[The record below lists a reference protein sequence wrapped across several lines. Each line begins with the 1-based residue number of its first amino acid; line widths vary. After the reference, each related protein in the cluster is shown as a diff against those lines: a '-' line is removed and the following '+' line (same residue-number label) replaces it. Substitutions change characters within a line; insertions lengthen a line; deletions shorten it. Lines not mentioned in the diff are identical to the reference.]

1 MNHFETVC
9 QSKDKSES
17 SDTRRSTVHKVS
29 EESSDESSESSDE
42 ESSDE
47 EEVYTFSLSTNALK
61 DQPFFKIKVHGT
73 PVTIM
78 ADSGASINIL
88 DEKEYRR
95 LPNRPNLEPSSVKI
109 YGYQSK
115 VPLRVLG
122 KFTTALESE
131 TKKLS
136 DKLYVVEGSGGS
148 LLSWK
153 TSQGLNLLQT
163 VQKIG
168 NRPSKPENN
177 APANLIEEYDDLF
190 HGLGKLKGYQ
200 IKLHIDENV
209 PPVAQ
214 PHRRVPF
221 HVRKQLEE
229 QLQHDEELGVI
240 ERIEGPTPWVSPIV
254 VAPKPKSPGKVRVC
268 VDMRQANKAIKRE
281 RHVTPTIKEMIGDL
295 NGAEVFSKLDLN
307 QGYNQLELAPESRY
321 ITTFGTHMGLMRYK
335 RLNFGI
341 SSAAEI
347 FQNVIGETLEGID
360 GAKNISDDIL
370 VFGKSHEEHD
380 QNLRAVFQRLRE
392 KGLTLNKSK
401 CEYSKDKLEFFGYV
415 FSKDGISPDPKKV
428 EEVVNLS
435 TPSTA
440 SEVRSLLG
448 MTNYCS
454 RFIPDYATKTE
465 PLRKLTHKDQ
475 PWHWTTE
482 HDHAVSQLK
491 EALSSAPV
499 TAYFDPEKETEIS
512 VDASPVGLAAILSQ
526 VDPQTEERHVITY
539 ASRSLT
545 ATEQRYS
552 QTEREALA
560 VVWACEHLHLYV
572 YGKPVTVYTDHKPLV
587 TIYSNPSSKPPARI
601 ERWALRLQPYQITVK
616 YRRGET
622 NPADYLSRHPTKE
635 GAQTTR
641 QQKVAEEYINYL
653 ATTSTPKALKTQDIE
668 AATQADA
675 TLQGVA
681 EAIAKG
687 NWHLVVK
694 RPGVNP
700 TEFRLL
706 ERVKDELAVSASGNL
721 ILRGTRIVIPKSL
734 QEHVVSLAHEGHQ
747 GLVKTKSLLREKV
760 WFPNIDKLVESK
772 VKSCSA
778 CLITTPECKREPLQ
792 MSPLPAAPWKELSVD
807 FANLPNQEYLL
818 LITDDY
824 SRYPVVEIVKST
836 SAATVIPKLDKMFS
850 EFGVPDVV
858 KSDNGPPF
866 NSKEFASFADD
877 LGFKHRK
884 VTPKW
889 ARANG
894 EVERFVRTVKK
905 VIKTAKLEHKN
916 PKQELNRLLRNY
928 RATPHSTTRVAPA
941 TALFGRPMK
950 TKLPE
955 LTIPHSDPEI
965 RERDW
970 TAKAKMKKHA
980 DNKRYIRPS
989 TVKEGDTVI
998 VKRDDSKKK
1007 SDTPYDPRPH
1017 IVVEKKGSMVTAQDD
1032 DGVPVTRNSSFFKSV
1047 PVAAEENTTTEAR
1060 KDPADV
1066 TSTPDTAD
1074 APVQPEAPPSRR
1086 YPLRMRTRP
1095 VKLDDYVC
1103 G

>member
-1 MNHFETVC
+1 M
-9 QSKDKSES
+9 
-17 SDTRRSTVHKVS
+17 
-29 EESSDESSESSDE
+29 
-42 ESSDE
+42 
-47 EEVYTFSLSTNALK
+47 
-61 DQPFFKIKVHGT
+61 
-73 PVTIM
+73 
-78 ADSGASINIL
+78 
-88 DEKEYRR
+88 
-95 LPNRPNLEPSSVKI
+95 
-109 YGYQSK
+109 
-115 VPLRVLG
+115 
-122 KFTTALESE
+122 
-131 TKKLS
+131 
-136 DKLYVVEGSGGS
+136 
-148 LLSWK
+148 
-153 TSQGLNLLQT
+153 
-163 VQKIG
+163 
-168 NRPSKPENN
+168 
-177 APANLIEEYDDLF
+177 
-190 HGLGKLKGYQ
+190 
-200 IKLHIDENV
+200 
-209 PPVAQ
+209 
-214 PHRRVPF
+214 
-221 HVRKQLEE
+221 
-229 QLQHDEELGVI
+229 
-240 ERIEGPTPWVSPIV
+240 
-254 VAPKPKSPGKVRVC
+254 
-268 VDMRQANKAIKRE
+268 
-281 RHVTPTIKEMIGDL
+281 
-295 NGAEVFSKLDLN
+295 
-307 QGYNQLELAPESRY
+307 
-321 ITTFGTHMGLMRYK
+321 
-335 RLNFGI
+335 
-341 SSAAEI
+341 
-347 FQNVIGETLEGID
+347 
-360 GAKNISDDIL
+360 
-370 VFGKSHEEHD
+370 
-380 QNLRAVFQRLRE
+380 
-392 KGLTLNKSK
+392 
-401 CEYSKDKLEFFGYV
+401 

-454 RFIPDYATKTE
+454 RFIPDCATKTE

-499 TAYFDPEKETEIS
+499 TAYFDPEKGTEIS

-601 ERWALRLQPYQITVK
+601 DRWAFRLQPYQITVK

-622 NPADYLSRHPTKE
+622 NPADYLSRHPTK

-706 ERVKDELAVSASGNL
+706 ERVKDELAVSTSGNL

-734 QEHVVSLAHEGHQ
+734 REHVVSLAHEGHQ

-778 CLITTPECKREPLQ
+778 CLITTPECKRELLQ

-807 FANLPNQEYLL
+807 FANLSNQEYLL

-858 KSDNGPPF
+858 KFDNGPPF

-905 VIKTAKLEHKN
+905 VIKTAKLEHKH

-928 RATPHSTTRVAPA
+928 RATPHSATRVAPA
-941 TALFGRPMK
+941 TARFGRPMK

-955 LTIPHSDPEI
+955 STIPHSDPEI

-989 TVKEGDTVI
+989 TVKEGD
-998 VKRDDSKKK
+998 R
-1007 SDTPYDPRPH
+1007 
-1017 IVVEKKGSMVTAQDD
+1017 
-1032 DGVPVTRNSSFFKSV
+1032 
-1047 PVAAEENTTTEAR
+1047 
-1060 KDPADV
+1060 
-1066 TSTPDTAD
+1066 
-1074 APVQPEAPPSRR
+1074 
-1086 YPLRMRTRP
+1086 
-1095 VKLDDYVC
+1095 
-1103 G
+1103 

>member
-1 MNHFETVC
+1 
-9 QSKDKSES
+9 
-17 SDTRRSTVHKVS
+17 
-29 EESSDESSESSDE
+29 
-42 ESSDE
+42 
-47 EEVYTFSLSTNALK
+47 
-61 DQPFFKIKVHGT
+61 
-73 PVTIM
+73 
-78 ADSGASINIL
+78 
-88 DEKEYRR
+88 
-95 LPNRPNLEPSSVKI
+95 
-109 YGYQSK
+109 
-115 VPLRVLG
+115 
-122 KFTTALESE
+122 
-131 TKKLS
+131 
-136 DKLYVVEGSGGS
+136 
-148 LLSWK
+148 
-153 TSQGLNLLQT
+153 
-163 VQKIG
+163 
-168 NRPSKPENN
+168 
-177 APANLIEEYDDLF
+177 
-190 HGLGKLKGYQ
+190 
-200 IKLHIDENV
+200 
-209 PPVAQ
+209 
-214 PHRRVPF
+214 
-221 HVRKQLEE
+221 
-229 QLQHDEELGVI
+229 
-240 ERIEGPTPWVSPIV
+240 
-254 VAPKPKSPGKVRVC
+254 
-268 VDMRQANKAIKRE
+268 
-281 RHVTPTIKEMIGDL
+281 
-295 NGAEVFSKLDLN
+295 
-307 QGYNQLELAPESRY
+307 
-321 ITTFGTHMGLMRYK
+321 
-335 RLNFGI
+335 
-341 SSAAEI
+341 
-347 FQNVIGETLEGID
+347 
-360 GAKNISDDIL
+360 
-370 VFGKSHEEHD
+370 
-380 QNLRAVFQRLRE
+380 
-392 KGLTLNKSK
+392 
-401 CEYSKDKLEFFGYV
+401 
-415 FSKDGISPDPKKV
+415 
-428 EEVVNLS
+428 
-435 TPSTA
+435 
-440 SEVRSLLG
+440 
-448 MTNYCS
+448 MT
-454 RFIPDYATKTE
+454 
-465 PLRKLTHKDQ
+465 
-475 PWHWTTE
+475 
-482 HDHAVSQLK
+482 
-491 EALSSAPV
+491 
-499 TAYFDPEKETEIS
+499 
-512 VDASPVGLAAILSQ
+512 
-526 VDPQTEERHVITY
+526 TY

-552 QTEREALA
+552 QTEREAVA

-622 NPADYLSRHPTKE
+622 NPADYLSRHPTKG

-641 QQKVAEEYINYL
+641 QQKVAEEYINNL

-675 TLQGVA
+675 SLQGVA

-694 RPGVNP
+694 HPGVNP

-706 ERVKDELAVSASGNL
+706 ERVKDELAVSTSGNL
-721 ILRGTRIVIPKSL
+721 ILRRTRIVIPKSL

-778 CLITTPECKREPLQ
+778 CLITTSECKREPLQ

-818 LITDDY
+818 LVTDDY

-877 LGFKHRK
+877 LGFKHQK

-889 ARANG
+889 ARGNG

-905 VIKTAKLEHKN
+905 VIKTAKLKHKN

-970 TAKAKMKKHA
+970 TVKAKMKKHA

-1017 IVVEKKGSMVTAQDD
+1017 IVVEKKGSMVTAQDN

-1074 APVQPEAPPSRR
+1074 APVQREAPPSRR